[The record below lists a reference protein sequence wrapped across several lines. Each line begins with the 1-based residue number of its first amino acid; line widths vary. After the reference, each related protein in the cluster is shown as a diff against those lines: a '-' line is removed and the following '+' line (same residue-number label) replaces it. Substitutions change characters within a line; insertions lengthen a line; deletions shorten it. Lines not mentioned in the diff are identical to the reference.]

1 MPDKQKVA
9 FSRTP
14 CRDNSTIVEVP
25 AWSTGMCR
33 RLSCLSPCL
42 SEVKTQGEDK
52 PYTYEKSGWGS
63 WWKLCL
69 L

>member
-1 MPDKQKVA
+1 MA

-52 PYTYEKSGWGS
+52 QPYTYEKSGWGS